1 MLPTS
6 KSSCFHFWHLWHS
19 WQSWQSLSTSD
30 NKRRFVHSPNHSAIR
45 RNAPVAPPET
55 NSFPP
60 RRGWIVL
67 TNPTSLLVEGRPFQ
81 DREKIFFRTSS
92 RRAVSEH
99 AQLSACE
106 QAGGTLCLLFFN
118 HKHKVLRSYSP
129 AEGNAGSL
137 DGPQDDELSVR
148 RGASRG
154 FFQTD
159 PLPRDAP
166 SRAERLSATRSVHNL
181 WARRRGTC
189 STAAN
194 GNTIPMFRTGIHRL
208 TSRGKEDALPAKMK
222 RR

>member
-1 MLPTS
+1 M
-6 KSSCFHFWHLWHS
+6 
-19 WQSWQSLSTSD
+19 
-30 NKRRFVHSPNHSAIR
+30 HSAKPSSIR
-45 RNAPVAPPET
+45 RNAPVVAPET

-60 RRGWIVL
+60 RRGRIVL

-92 RRAVSEH
+92 RHAVSEH

-106 QAGGTLCLLFFN
+106 QAGGTLCLFFK

-154 FFQTD
+154 FFQTASHTACH
-159 PLPRDAP
+159 PEP
-166 SRAERLSATRSVHNL
+166 S
-181 WARRRGTC
+181 
-189 STAAN
+189 AA
-194 GNTIPMFRTGIHRL
+194 
-208 TSRGKEDALPAKMK
+208 
-222 RR
+222 